1 MMRGVLSPDVIREAE
16 THWMRSGR
24 AVVSGGPPGSATRAD
39 GCLLF
44 LSAPFRATLGGMSAA
59 PADRLVRYLVDGV
72 AHHGLERGEH
82 LVRLDGAPWEG
93 GRATGARD
101 PLSAPRLAPCTPG
114 KIVCIGL
121 NYLEHV
127 KESLTVARPAPSA
140 AGSPAASDAPAP
152 PAEPLFFFKPAT
164 AVLAPGGA
172 IVKPRGLTRLDP
184 EGEVALVI
192 GHRARHVSEAAALDH
207 VAGVT
212 AFNDVSARDWQKSD
226 SQWSRA
232 KGSDTFAPFGPC
244 VALGLDPRDLAF
256 DLAVNGNVRQR
267 ARTSEMHFGPA
278 FLVHYVSR
286 FITLEPGDVIAT
298 GTPAGIAPIEPG
310 DSVAVTVEGVGTLVN
325 PVVAE
330 PA

>member
-1 MMRGVLSPDVIREAE
+1 
-16 THWMRSGR
+16 
-24 AVVSGGPPGSATRAD
+24 
-39 GCLLF
+39 
-44 LSAPFRATLGGMSAA
+44 MSAA
-59 PADRLVRYLVDGV
+59 AADRLVRYVIEGV
-72 AHHGLERGEH
+72 PHFGLERDDH
-82 LVRLDGAPWEG
+82 LARLDAAPWSG
-93 GRATGARD
+93 GRATGTRD
-101 PLSAPRLAPCTPG
+101 ALSAPRLAPCTPG

-127 KESLTVARPAPSA
+127 KESLTVTRTGGA
-140 AGSPAASDAPAP
+140 AEP
-152 PAEPLFFFKPAT
+152 PAEPLFFFKPAS
-164 AVLAPGGA
+164 AVLDPGGA
-172 IVKPRGLTRLDP
+172 IVKPRGLVRLDP

-192 GHRARHVSEAAALDH
+192 GRRTRHVPEADALDH

-244 VALGLDPRDLAF
+244 IALGLDPRDLAF
-256 DLAVNGNVRQR
+256 DLAVNGSVRQR

-286 FITLEPGDVIAT
+286 FVTLEPGDVIAT
-298 GTPAGIAPIEPG
+298 GTPSGIAPIEPG

>member
-1 MMRGVLSPDVIREAE
+1 
-16 THWMRSGR
+16 
-24 AVVSGGPPGSATRAD
+24 
-39 GCLLF
+39 
-44 LSAPFRATLGGMSAA
+44 MSAA

-72 AHHGLERGEH
+72 EHHGLERGEH
-82 LVRLDGAPWEG
+82 LMRLDRAPWDG
-93 GRATGARD
+93 GRATGVKD
-101 PLSAPRLAPCTPG
+101 PLSAPRLAPCVPG

-127 KESLTVARPAPSA
+127 KESLTVARPAGP
-140 AGSPAASDAPAP
+140 DAPAP

-184 EGEVALVI
+184 EGEMALVI
-192 GHRARHVSEAAALDH
+192 GRRTRHVSEAAALDH

-244 VALGLDPRDLAF
+244 IALGLDPRDLAF
-256 DLAVNGNVRQR
+256 ELAVNGTVRQR

>member
-1 MMRGVLSPDVIREAE
+1 VPSC
-16 THWMRSGR
+16 SGD
-24 AVVSGGPPGSATRAD
+24 PLGSSTRAD
-39 GCLLF
+39 GCLQF
-44 LSAPFRATLGGMSAA
+44 FPEAFRATLRAMTA
-59 PADRLVRYLVDGV
+59 PDRLVRYVVDGV
-72 AHHGLERGEH
+72 AHHGLERADH
-82 LVRLDGAPWEG
+82 LARLDAPPWRG

-101 PLSAPRLAPCTPG
+101 DPAAARLSPCTPG

-121 NYLEHV
+121 NYIEHV
-127 KESLTVARPAPSA
+127 KESLTVARTA
-140 AGSPAASDAPAP
+140 AGPAP
-152 PAEPLFFFKPAT
+152 PAEPLFFLKPT
-164 AVLAPGGA
+164 SSMLAPGAA

-184 EGEVALVI
+184 EGEMALVI
-192 GHRARHVSEAAALDH
+192 GRRGRHVSESEALAH

-244 VALGLDPRDLAF
+244 IALGLDPRDLALE
-256 DLAVNGNVRQR
+256 LAVNGGVRQR

-286 FITLEPGDVIAT
+286 FMTLEPGDVIAT

-310 DSVAVTVEGVGTLVN
+310 DTVTVTVEGVGTLVN

-330 PA
+330 SA

>member
-1 MMRGVLSPDVIREAE
+1 M
-16 THWMRSGR
+16 
-24 AVVSGGPPGSATRAD
+24 
-39 GCLLF
+39 
-44 LSAPFRATLGGMSAA
+44 FRVTLGGMIAA
-59 PADRLVRYLVDGV
+59 TPERLVRYLVDGL
-72 AHHGLERGEH
+72 AHHGLERADH
-82 LVRLDGAPWEG
+82 LARLGAPPWDG
-93 GRATGARD
+93 GRATGERD
-101 PLSAPRLAPCTPG
+101 DPASPRLAPCVPG

-121 NYLEHV
+121 NYVEHV
-127 KESLTVARPAPSA
+127 KESLTVARIAPPGGGA
-140 AGSPAASDAPAP
+140 AVAAP
-152 PAEPLFFFKPAT
+152 PAEPLFFFKPPSA
-164 AVLAPGGA
+164 ALAPGAA
-172 IVKPRGLTRLDP
+172 IVKPRGLARLDP
-184 EGEVALVI
+184 EGEMALVI
-192 GHRARHVSEAAALDH
+192 GRRAHRVSEAAALGH

-244 VALGLDPRDLAF
+244 IALGLDPRDLALE
-256 DLAVNGNVRQR
+256 LAVNGTVRQR

-286 FITLEPGDVIAT
+286 FVTLEPGDVIAT

-310 DSVAVTVEGVGTLVN
+310 DSVAITVEGVGTLLN